1 MKQWIILIIALI
13 LLIGGGIYE
22 TKYLES
28 SSRYL
33 LSDVYYSKQAIE
45 NNNLK
50 LAKSHYNSLNDT
62 WNNLK
67 ESWAIFIDHD
77 EIGNLEE
84 EMLKYNSYLEKENEE
99 EAYVTILEIERL
111 INHVIEKQE
120 IHIGNIF

>member
-99 EAYVTILEIERL
+99 EVYVTILEIERL